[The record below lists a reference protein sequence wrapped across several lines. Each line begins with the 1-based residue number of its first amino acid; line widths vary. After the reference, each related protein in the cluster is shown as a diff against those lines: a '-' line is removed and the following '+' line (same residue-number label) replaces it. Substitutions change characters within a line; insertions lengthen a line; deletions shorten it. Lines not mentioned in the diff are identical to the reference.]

1 MSKLH
6 FNDGVTIDTSGP
18 YRVIRLSDGCYVVG
32 HGMCCPV
39 SSTREGM
46 DFIKQLTSAK
56 EGRNEPE

>member
-39 SSTREGM
+39 SSFGEGM
-46 DFIKQLTSAK
+46 ELIKQLTTIKGA
-56 EGRNEPE
+56 RNEPE